1 MSVARNSMSRFPYY
15 TYKEVNGFGN
25 GFNGFRQFGA
35 AASPTVAIVV
45 GTNSAA
51 QSPTYTP
58 GGSVIK
64 TSTDGIVWSD
74 VATTSFGNNAV
85 TQIAYGNDVFVAMG
99 GGNTIA
105 TSPGTSGTTWT
116 QRTSPASGTAAWG
129 YLTFQNGI
137 FVAVNTAQIAYT
149 STDGITW
156 AAGAT
161 IDTTGLTTMAS
172 GASNK
177 GGIFYIANNPLSAR
191 WLHCYGQNFTTA
203 TVTHFN
209 LLQDITSSGTI
220 NQTYATQQAGSQGPQ
235 WIADD
240 YRLLISVASMTQA
253 GFDGHAS
260 ALSPN
265 APTSQTSNSVLPS
278 ALIPSGVFF
287 PSVLPRAGQITIGAS
302 TASAVVSQWA
312 QLPIINQGNG
322 GNTGKKARYIYNDGY
337 YNCLY
342 VSGTGAQPDNKS
354 YGGIYITPTVN
365 VAFRADDPSMAE
377 SVQII
382 GSSTVPQGGISPEG
396 SNLAR
401 RMGGFERAI
410 DITFKGNS
418 YVFFIWYDNSNIW
431 THGYLRGTR
440 SIKPLRTTI
449 GLGI

>member
-85 TQIAYGNDVFVAMG
+85 TQIAYGNNVFVAMG

-116 QRTSPASGTAAWG
+116 QRTSPASGTNAWG

-137 FVAVNTAQIAYT
+137 FVAVNTAQRAYT

-156 AAGAT
+156 STGAV

-172 GASNK
+172 GGSNK

-191 WLHCYGQNFTTA
+191 WVHCYGQNFNTG

-220 NQTYATQQAGSQGPQ
+220 NQTYATTNSGSQGPQ
-235 WIADD
+235 WVADD
-240 YRLLISVASMTQA
+240 YRLLVSVASMTA
-253 GFDGHAS
+253 TGFTGHAS
-260 ALSPN
+260 ALSPD

-278 ALIPSGVFF
+278 TFTPSGVFF
-287 PSVLPRAGQITIGAS
+287 PSILPRIGQLSIGAS
-302 TASAVVSQWA
+302 TASVMVSQFQELA
-312 QLPIINQGNG
+312 TISGATNG

-342 VSGTGAQPDNKS
+342 VGVGTVPNNTS
-354 YGGIYITPTVN
+354 GGILQTPTVN
-365 VAFRADDPSMAE
+365 VAFRADDHSIAE

-382 GSSTVPQGGISPEG
+382 GNSNVPQGGVSPQG
-396 SNLAR
+396 ASLGR

-418 YVFFIWYDNSNIW
+418 YVFFIWYDNSDVW
-431 THGYLRGTR
+431 THGYMRGTR

>member
-1 MSVARNSMSRFPYY
+1 MSVARNSMNRFPYY

-25 GFNGFRQFGA
+25 GLNGFRQFGA
-35 AASPTVAIVV
+35 AASPTAAIVV
-45 GTNSAA
+45 GSNSAPN
-51 QSPTYTP
+51 SPTFTP

-137 FVAVNTAQIAYT
+137 FVAVNTASIAYT

-156 AAGAT
+156 TAGAA

-172 GASNK
+172 GGSNK
-177 GGIFYIANNPLSAR
+177 GGLFYIANNPLSAR
-191 WLHCYGQNFTTA
+191 WLHCYGRNFATA
-203 TVTHFN
+203 SQTHFA
-209 LLQDITSSGTI
+209 LYQDITSSGTI
-220 NQTYATQQAGSQGPQ
+220 SSTYATDNSGSQGPQ

-240 YRLLISVASMTQA
+240 YRLLVSVASMTTA
-253 GFDGHAS
+253 GFTGHAS
-260 ALSPN
+260 SLSPS
-265 APTSQTSNSVLPS
+265 APTSQTANQIFPS
-278 ALIPSGVFF
+278 TITPSGVFF
-287 PSVLPRAGQITIGAS
+287 PSLLPRVGQIAIGAS
-302 TASAVVSQWA
+302 TASTVVSQFQ
-312 QLPIINQGNG
+312 QLATISSGTNG

-337 YNCLY
+337 YNCLF
-342 VSGTGAQPDNKS
+342 VGTGEVAFNTL
-354 YGGIYITPTVN
+354 GGIYASPTVN
-365 VAFRADDPSMAE
+365 VAFRADDPSLAE

-382 GSSTVPQGGISPEG
+382 GNSTVPQAGVGQLG

-401 RMGGFERAI
+401 RVGGFERSI

-418 YVFFIWYDNSNIW
+418 YVFFIWYDSSDIW

-449 GLGI
+449 GLGV